1 LTDPL
6 PATGFHLLSLPESRI
21 SYLGISCGILR
32 RKTNVKRKHL
42 LLFSVM
48 ALSML
53 VLSGCGVP
61 RTGVDVTAVAPEG
74 LWQTLAVWP
83 LAKTLIWMY
92 DALNGLNI
100 PYAWGFAI
108 ILFTVIIKA
117 VTFPLTMTQLKGMQA
132 QKDLQP
138 KLKELQKK
146 YGKDREKISQEQM
159 KLYKDAGVNPLSG
172 CLPLV
177 VQMPVLFGLY
187 SALVALGGTLVNA
200 HFFWIPDLGFPAYS
214 LGLSWI
220 PENFN
225 AGNYGLLAAYLV
237 LPALLMVSQ
246 FVMQRMTN
254 ASSTPD
260 PSDTQGNM
268 MRQMGLMMSLMFGF
282 FTLQVPAGLSL
293 YWVTSNLLQLAQQ
306 WFVAN
311 RMNLTTSPTPALAGA
326 SGGNVISGK
335 STPVI
340 GSSSNTSDTDKSPAA
355 PVRRKK
361 RKRK

>member
-1 LTDPL
+1 MKP
-6 PATGFHLLSLPESRI
+6 
-21 SYLGISCGILR
+21 
-32 RKTNVKRKHL
+32 KHL
-42 LLFSVM
+42 LLFAAL

-53 VLSGCGVP
+53 ILSGCGVP
-61 RTGVDVTAVAPEG
+61 REGIDVSTVAPEG

-83 LAKTLIWMY
+83 LAKILIWMY
-92 DALNGLNI
+92 EALSRLNI

-108 ILFTVIIKA
+108 ILFTIVIKV

-172 CLPLV
+172 CLPLL

-187 SALVALGGTLVNA
+187 SALVALGGALVDA
-200 HFFWIPDLGFPAYS
+200 KFFWIPDLGFPAYS
-214 LGLSWI
+214 LGLRWI
-220 PENFN
+220 QDDFN
-225 AGNYGLLAAYLV
+225 AGNYAHLGAYLILPIV
-237 LPALLMVSQ
+237 LMISQ
-246 FVMQRMTN
+246 FIMQKMTN
-254 ASSTPD
+254 ATSTPD
-260 PSDTQGNM
+260 PTDTQGNM

-282 FTLQVPAGLSL
+282 FTLQVPAGLSV

-311 RMNLTTSPTPALAGA
+311 RMNLGTSVTPALAGA
-326 SGGNVISGK
+326 SGSGSGTVVINGK
-335 STPVI
+335 AIHTET
-340 GSSSNTSDTDKSPAA
+340 GTSSDGDTGPIA

>member
-1 LTDPL
+1 M
-6 PATGFHLLSLPESRI
+6 
-21 SYLGISCGILR
+21 
-32 RKTNVKRKHL
+32 KRKHL
-42 LLFSVM
+42 LLFAVL
-48 ALSML
+48 AVSML
-53 VLSGCGVP
+53 ILSGCGVP
-61 RTGVDVTAVAPEG
+61 REGIDVSQVAPEG

-92 DALNGLNI
+92 EALDGLNI

-108 ILFTVIIKA
+108 ILFTVIIKV

-159 KLYKDAGVNPLSG
+159 KLYQEAGVNPLSG
-172 CLPLV
+172 CLPLL

-220 PENFN
+220 PEAYN
-225 AGNYGLLAAYLV
+225 AGNYSLLASYLV
-237 LPALLMVSQ
+237 LPALLMVTQ
-246 FVMQRMTN
+246 FIMQKMTN
-254 ASSTPD
+254 ATTVAD

-268 MRQMGLMMSLMFGF
+268 MKQMGLMMSLMFGF

-311 RMNLTTSPTPALAGA
+311 RMNLNTSATPALAG
-326 SGGNVISGK
+326 SGG
-335 STPVI
+335 
-340 GSSSNTSDTDKSPAA
+340 SNTVVIDGKAINTKTGTSSDGDTGPVA

>member
-1 LTDPL
+1 M
-6 PATGFHLLSLPESRI
+6 
-21 SYLGISCGILR
+21 
-32 RKTNVKRKHL
+32 KRKHL
-42 LLFSVM
+42 LLFAVL

-53 VLSGCGVP
+53 ALSGCGVP
-61 RTGVDVTAVAPEG
+61 REGVDVATVAPEG

-92 DALNGLNI
+92 EALNGINV

-108 ILFTVIIKA
+108 ILFTVIIK
-117 VTFPLTMTQLKGMQA
+117 VLTFPLTMTQLKGMQA

-187 SALVALGGTLVNA
+187 SALVALGGTLVDA

-220 PENFN
+220 PEAFN
-225 AGNYGLLAAYLV
+225 AGDYGLLAAYLV
-237 LPALLMVSQ
+237 LPVLLMVTQ

-254 ASSTPD
+254 ATTTAD

-311 RMNLTTSPTPALAGA
+311 RMNLNTSATPALVGAGGSGTVTVNGKAISATA
-326 SGGNVISGK
+326 SPS
-335 STPVI
+335 P
-340 GSSSNTSDTDKSPAA
+340 DTDKKPTT

>member
-1 LTDPL
+1 
-6 PATGFHLLSLPESRI
+6 
-21 SYLGISCGILR
+21 
-32 RKTNVKRKHL
+32 VKRKHL
-42 LLFSVM
+42 LLFAVL

-61 RTGVDVTAVAPEG
+61 REGVDVATVAPEG

-92 DALNGLNI
+92 DVLSSANI

-159 KLYKDAGVNPLSG
+159 KLYQEAGVNPLSG

-220 PENFN
+220 PEAYN
-225 AGNYGLLAAYLV
+225 AGNYSLLAAYLV
-237 LPALLMVSQ
+237 LPALLMITQ

-254 ASSTPD
+254 ATTTVD
-260 PSDTQGNM
+260 PTDTQGNM
-268 MRQMGLMMSLMFGF
+268 MKQMGLMMSLMFGF

-293 YWVTSNLLQLAQQ
+293 YWVTSNLLQLVQQ

-311 RMNLTTSPTPALAGA
+311 RMNLNTSPTPALAG
-326 SGGNVISGK
+326 SSSGK
-335 STPVI
+335 TVVIDGKAINSETGASSDGDKAST
-340 GSSSNTSDTDKSPAA
+340 A

>member
-1 LTDPL
+1 MVV
-6 PATGFHLLSLPESRI
+6 A
-21 SYLGISCGILR
+21 
-32 RKTNVKRKHL
+32 
-42 LLFSVM
+42 
-48 ALSML
+48 ML
-53 VLSGCGVP
+53 ALSGCGVP
-61 RTGVDVTAVAPEG
+61 RDGVDVAPVAPEG
-74 LWQTLAVWP
+74 WWQILAVWP
-83 LAKTLIWMY
+83 LAKILIWTNEM
-92 DALNGLNI
+92 LSSVNI
-100 PYAWGFAI
+100 PYSWGFAI
-108 ILFTVIIKA
+108 ILFTVVMKV

-172 CLPLV
+172 CLPMV

-187 SALVALGGTLVNA
+187 SALVALGGTLVDA

-214 LGLSWI
+214 LGFTWLKDD
-220 PENFN
+220 FT
-225 AGNYGLLAAYLV
+225 AGNYAHLAAYLV
-237 LPALLMVSQ
+237 LPALLMVTQ
-246 FVMQRMTN
+246 FIMQKMTN
-254 ASSTPD
+254 AATPD
-260 PSDTQGNM
+260 PSDSQGNM

-293 YWVTSNLLQLAQQ
+293 YWVTSNVLQLVQQ

-311 RMNLTTSPTPALAGA
+311 RMNLSTSPTPALAGV
-326 SGGNVISGK
+326 SGSGSGVMSGK
-335 STPVI
+335 LISSAPS
-340 GSSSNTSDTDKSPAA
+340 GSPEAGKSDTDTAPIA

>member
-1 LTDPL
+1 MVV
-6 PATGFHLLSLPESRI
+6 A
-21 SYLGISCGILR
+21 
-32 RKTNVKRKHL
+32 
-42 LLFSVM
+42 
-48 ALSML
+48 ML
-53 VLSGCGVP
+53 ALSGCGVP
-61 RTGVDVTAVAPEG
+61 QSGVDVTTVAPDG
-74 LWQTLAVWP
+74 WWQVLAVWP
-83 LAKTLIWMY
+83 LAKILIWTN
-92 DALNGLNI
+92 ATLSSINI
-100 PYAWGFAI
+100 PYSWGFAI
-108 ILFTVIIKA
+108 ILFTIFIKL

-159 KLYKDAGVNPLSG
+159 KLYQEAGVNPLSG

-177 VQMPVLFGLY
+177 IQMPILFGLY

-200 HFFWIPDLGFPAYS
+200 RFFWIPDLGFPAYS

-220 PENFN
+220 PENFT

-237 LPALLMVSQ
+237 LPVLLMVTQ
-246 FVMQRMTN
+246 FVMQKMTN
-254 ASSTPD
+254 AATPD
-260 PSDTQGNM
+260 PTDTQGNM

-293 YWVTSNLLQLAQQ
+293 YWVTSNVLQLVQQ

-311 RMNLTTSPTPALAGA
+311 RMNLSTSPSPALTGVNG
-326 SGGNVISGK
+326 SGSGVMNGNLISSGQSGSTQAGK
-335 STPVI
+335 SDL
-340 GSSSNTSDTDKSPAA
+340 DTASIA

-361 RKRK
+361 RKKK